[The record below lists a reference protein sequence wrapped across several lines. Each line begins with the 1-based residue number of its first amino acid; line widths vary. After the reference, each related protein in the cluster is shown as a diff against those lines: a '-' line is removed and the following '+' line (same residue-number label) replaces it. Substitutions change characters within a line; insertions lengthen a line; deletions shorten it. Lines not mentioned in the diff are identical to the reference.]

1 MTWMSIRFAV
11 GLAFAIVGS
20 PVTAGELF
28 RCVSDDGGVSW
39 QDAPCAAGSRLSRAV
54 PILVEP
60 TPEPKKTAKR
70 TGAKSVSAPLQ
81 RPAAS
86 RSTRASPGTRAQRRI
101 ACDAARKQHA
111 AAIERL
117 GLKRTFDQL
126 RALEDQ
132 VQEVCKGL

>member
-11 GLAFAIVGS
+11 GLAFAIAMPQVI
-20 PVTAGELF
+20 AADLF
-28 RCVSDDGGVSW
+28 RCVAADGGVSW
-39 QDAPCAAGSRLSRAV
+39 QDAPCAEGSRLSRAV
-54 PILVEP
+54 PILVES

-70 TGAKSVSAPLQ
+70 ARPQAVSAPSQ

-86 RSTRASPGTRAQRRI
+86 RSTRGSSGVRSQRRI
-101 ACDAARKQHA
+101 ECEAARKQHA

-126 RALEDQ
+126 RALDDQ
-132 VQEVCKGL
+132 VQEACKGL

>member
-1 MTWMSIRFAV
+1 MTWMSIRCAV

-28 RCVSDDGGVSW
+28 RCVSADGGVSW
-39 QDAPCAAGSRLSRAV
+39 QDAPCAEGSRLSRAV
-54 PILVEP
+54 PILAEP
-60 TPEPKKTAKR
+60 APAPKKTAKR
-70 TGAKSVSAPLQ
+70 AGAKSVSVPSK

-86 RSTRASPGTRAQRRI
+86 RSTRDPPGTRAQRRI